1 MTNEEAIKTIKIA
14 IAAAGF
20 RDYPKAYST
29 AFNNAVTVLEKQI
42 PKKPIKSDRKIRYC
56 EVFKCP
62 NCSFE
67 FLGRVLNY
75 CYRCGQALDWSE
87 RNG

>member
-14 IAAAGF
+14 IAEAEF

-29 AFNNAVTVLEKQI
+29 AFKKAVKVLENQI
-42 PKKPIKSDRKIRYC
+42 PKKPIKSDEKIRYC

-67 FLGRVLNY
+67 FSGRVLNY
-75 CYRCGQALDWSE
+75 CYRCGQPIDWSE